1 MTDLQHEIGP
11 DHASMEHH
19 PHSTL
24 TWWLAGGLLLALLAV
39 VGLGVWVYSDHHQTT
54 ATPPTAS
61 GVASPAITAVLASR
75 VAAVN
80 SGDKQ
85 TLTKIY
91 GPTAIVEE
99 RDQNPAVI
107 YSGNERM
114 ATILNGYHMMGFS
127 LRETGVAVEQGQ
139 FVAEPL
145 EWSSGGGVA
154 VYEFN
159 DQGVIIHQW
168 VIGESLP

>member
-1 MTDLQHEIGP
+1 VTDLQHEIVP
-11 DHASMEHH
+11 DHAPREHH
-19 PHSTL
+19 PQSTL
-24 TWWLAGGLLLALLAV
+24 TWWLAGSLVLALLAV
-39 VGLGVWVYSDHHQTT
+39 VGLGAWVYSDHHQATAAPVT
-54 ATPPTAS
+54 AT
-61 GVASPAITAVLASR
+61 GVAPPAIAAVLASR

-91 GPTAIVEE
+91 GPTAVVEE

-107 YSGNERM
+107 YSGNERI

-127 LRETGVAVEQGQ
+127 LHETGVAVKQGQ

-145 EWSSGGGVA
+145 EWSSGGGIA

-168 VIGESLP
+168 VIGESVP